1 MLAKMLAQTLG
12 FVSRTF
18 IRVGVQTTGQ
28 MADAGK
34 NHVGA
39 LGRINGNTG
48 PLREALGNVV
58 ARRAIQLV
66 GGMNFN
72 QDVEFPPQPSPDA
85 GERERIVLAA
95 NMD

>member
-58 ARRAIQLV
+58 ALLLEMPFVAPGTLRH
-66 GGMNFN
+66 N
-72 QDVEFPPQPSPDA
+72 STCCS
-85 GERERIVLAA
+85 
-95 NMD
+95 

>member
-1 MLAKMLAQTLG
+1 
-12 FVSRTF
+12 
-18 IRVGVQTTGQ
+18 

-58 ARRAIQLV
+58 ALLLEMPEELRQPGPAFAN
-66 GGMNFN
+66 GGDDGNLREHG
-72 QDVEFPPQPSPDA
+72 DAKDGAGRVRGGDDLLSPF
-85 GERERIVLAA
+85 GIG
-95 NMD
+95 